1 MGEGHRYKKAD
12 VRGGVRGARHGGMIR
27 DSGGG
32 VKDEDGTKDAIA
44 VSYSTVSSYALEVV
58 LDACTCRQVQARSA

>member
-12 VRGGVRGARHGGMIR
+12 VRGGSEVHGGMIR